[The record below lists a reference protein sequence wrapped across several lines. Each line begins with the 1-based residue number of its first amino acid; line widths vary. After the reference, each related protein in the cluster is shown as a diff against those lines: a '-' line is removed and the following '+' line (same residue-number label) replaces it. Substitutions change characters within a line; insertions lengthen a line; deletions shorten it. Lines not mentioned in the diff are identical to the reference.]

1 MIKLGTVG
9 TSAIT
14 ESFLAAV
21 ALTGR
26 FEHYAVYSRSLD
38 TGNAFAKK
46 QGAKKVFC
54 DLAEMAGSGIDAVYI
69 ASPNVFHADQSRI
82 FLEHGVHVICEK
94 PIATSYADYCE
105 LKALADSKGL
115 IYMDF
120 SLFCRDFIIMVVS
133 KTIKIISPNMPPNVE
148 FIESEIEKQ
157 GIEALRW
164 AIVEVN
170 NNELVLCVSGR
181 ILNNVN

>member
-1 MIKLGTVG
+1 
-9 TSAIT
+9 
-14 ESFLAAV
+14 
-21 ALTGR
+21 
-26 FEHYAVYSRSLD
+26 
-38 TGNAFAKK
+38 
-46 QGAKKVFC
+46 
-54 DLAEMAGSGIDAVYI
+54 
-69 ASPNVFHADQSRI
+69 
-82 FLEHGVHVICEK
+82 
-94 PIATSYADYCE
+94 
-105 LKALADSKGL
+105 
-115 IYMDF
+115 
-120 SLFCRDFIIMVVS
+120 MVVS